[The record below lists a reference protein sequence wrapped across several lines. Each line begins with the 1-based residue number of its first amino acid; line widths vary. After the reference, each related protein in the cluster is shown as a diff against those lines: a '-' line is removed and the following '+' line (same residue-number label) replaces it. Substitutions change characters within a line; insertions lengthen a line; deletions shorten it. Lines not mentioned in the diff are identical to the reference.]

1 MFNIMLDKLPTE
13 YNSFPINSDFRIGIQ
28 IFQLMSED
36 GLTDFE
42 KIGLACDLLFD
53 LEGMEK
59 LPDAETAQEAV
70 QWFLSGWYT
79 DKTINSGEKD
89 RKHMDYDVDQWRIY
103 SAFLT
108 QFNIDLNTADMHF
121 WAFMG
126 LLSTLNECAFT
137 RIIDV
142 RMRKIDPKMS
152 ADAKKALK
160 ETKARYA
167 LEDAADEQ
175 LTPQEQAEY
184 DAFMKYAKK
193 GRSDK
198 NGERQ

>member
-1 MFNIMLDKLPTE
+1 MFNIMLDELPTE
-13 YNSFPINSDFRIGIQ
+13 YEGYPINTDFRVGIM
-28 IFQLMSED
+28 IFQLMSEN
-36 GLTDFE
+36 
-42 KIGLACDLLFD
+42 GLADFRKVERVRRLLFD
-53 LEGMEK
+53 LENMEQM
-59 LPDAETAQEAV
+59 PSMEVTMEAV

-79 DKTINSGEKD
+79 DKAINSGEKD

-108 QFNIDLNTADMHF
+108 QFDIDLNTADMHF

-193 GRSDK
+193 KG
-198 NGERQ
+198 